1 MSQHMIGG
9 HWCHELSIDQNLEIT
24 SGMYRK
30 MQSRKRLIAKLR
42 SLQTAT
48 LNGFHTFFTFGNM
61 KPNGLEGSQ
70 FS

>member
-9 HWCHELSIDQNLEIT
+9 HWCHELLIDQNLEIT

-48 LNGFHTFFTFGNM
+48 LNGFYTFFGNM

-70 FS
+70 LS